1 MPSAPP
7 DLATGYW
14 GCAAVAIEAVVAL
27 KTLAQSK
34 RRLSAVLTDEQRCDL
49 VEAMAQDVL
58 SSLMAHPEID
68 TVHAVCG
75 EGWTRSDFAEG
86 ALVMWAEGEN
96 RVGGLIAAY
105 EMVAAKTAAER
116 LLFIH
121 ADLPFLGQEDISAVI
136 AASDDH
142 HAVLSPDST
151 ETGTN
156 AVLRWRHQSLP
167 LCFGEDSFARHQQ
180 AARAN
185 GTPWRVAR
193 AQGVARDVDEP
204 ADLNRLNANDPDLGE
219 ASARWSAAAD
229 IRASMSATHRGR

>member
-1 MPSAPP
+1 M
-7 DLATGYW
+7 
-14 GCAAVAIEAVVAL
+14 AVEAVVAL

-34 RRLSAVLTDEQRCDL
+34 RRLSAVLTDQKRCDL
-49 VEAMAQDVL
+49 VEAMAHDVL
-58 SSLMAHPEID
+58 SCLVAHPEID

-75 EGWTRSDFAEG
+75 GGWARSDFPEG

-180 AARAN
+180 AAKAN
-185 GTPWRVAR
+185 GTPWRVVR
-193 AQGVARDVDEP
+193 AHGVARDVDEP

-229 IRASMSATHRGR
+229 IRTSMSATHRAC